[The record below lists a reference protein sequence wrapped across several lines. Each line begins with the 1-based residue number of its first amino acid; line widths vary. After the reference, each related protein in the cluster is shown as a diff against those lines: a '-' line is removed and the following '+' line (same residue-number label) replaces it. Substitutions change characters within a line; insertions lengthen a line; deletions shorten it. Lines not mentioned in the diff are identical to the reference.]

1 MKRSLVCLTMIAGA
15 YLAAPIQTAS
25 AHEYKYCLFEGR
37 SGGASDCSFDT
48 YSQCMAS
55 ASGRV
60 AECKIN
66 PMYVLPR
73 HRR

>member
-1 MKRSLVCLTMIAGA
+1 MKQLLLGCAIIAGTYA
-15 YLAAPIQTAS
+15 TMPIQPAS
-25 AHEYKYCLFEGR
+25 ARDYKYCLFEGR

-66 PMYVLPR
+66 PMYIVPRR
-73 HRR
+73 HR